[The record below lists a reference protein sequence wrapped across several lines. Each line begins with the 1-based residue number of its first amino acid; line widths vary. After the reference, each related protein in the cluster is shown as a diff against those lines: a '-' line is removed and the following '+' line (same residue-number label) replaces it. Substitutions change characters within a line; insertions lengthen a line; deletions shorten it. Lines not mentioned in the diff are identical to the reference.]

1 MINDHLK
8 DLIKD
13 LPHKPGVYK
22 FLNSSNKIIYIG
34 KAKNLKKRVSS
45 YFNRSIK
52 DEKTNTLVSKINS
65 FSIVLV
71 ESETDALL
79 LENNLIKKFK
89 PKYNILLKDGKSYPW
104 ICVKNERF
112 PRIFLTRKVINDG
125 SSYYGPYTNIKTA
138 YTLLELIDNLFPI
151 RKSNYNFSEKIINDP
166 KNTFYLNVLRKKGH
180 FIITGFDMENTKIDN
195 NFITEKEY
203 SEIILAVKN
212 MLHGKFKKSRD
223 KIKKQMMN
231 YSKNEEFELAEES
244 KMKIMALEN
253 YQSKSTIVNPKIKN
267 LDIYTIIS
275 DSLHAFINYIQVNNG
290 SIICSFNTYV
300 KKQSILDEKQ
310 ILEQL
315 VGQIK
320 LKFKSNSNE
329 MCSNIFIE
337 TLSYKKSYVP
347 EVGDKSHLVKLS
359 LLNIKNYKL
368 KEFNNLK
375 NRFKTSSQFR
385 VLSTLKDDL
394 SLEEL
399 PTHIECFDNSNFQGS
414 YPSSA
419 CVVFKNGKPLKS
431 EYRHFNIKSV
441 DKPDDF
447 ASMEEVVLRRYK
459 RLINE
464 QRDLPQLIVI
474 DGGKGQLSS
483 ALKSLK
489 QLNLDKKITCIG
501 IAKRLEEIYLPFES
515 TPIYIDKKSESLKL
529 IQKLR
534 DEAHRFSLRQHRNRR
549 DKIFLTS
556 ELEEIHGIGQKTI
569 ATLIKNFKSV
579 NNIKKANIDKLNEVV
594 GSKKAA
600 FISNYFISQNE
611 K

>member
-212 MLHGKFKKSRD
+212 MLQGKFKKSRD

-231 YSKNEEFELAEES
+231 YSKNEEFELAEEC

-275 DSLHAFINYIQVNNG
+275 DSSHAFINYIQVNNG

-300 KKQSILDEKQ
+300 KKQSILNEKQ
-310 ILEQL
+310 TLEQL

-329 MCSNIFIE
+329 MCSNIYIE
-337 TLSYKKSYVP
+337 TLSYKKAYVP

-394 SLEEL
+394 SLDEL

-414 YPSSA
+414 FPSSA
-419 CVVFKNGKPLKS
+419 CVVFKNCKPLKS

-549 DKIFLTS
+549 DKIFLKS

-579 NNIKKANIDKLNEVV
+579 NNIKKANIDKLKEVV

-611 K
+611 Q